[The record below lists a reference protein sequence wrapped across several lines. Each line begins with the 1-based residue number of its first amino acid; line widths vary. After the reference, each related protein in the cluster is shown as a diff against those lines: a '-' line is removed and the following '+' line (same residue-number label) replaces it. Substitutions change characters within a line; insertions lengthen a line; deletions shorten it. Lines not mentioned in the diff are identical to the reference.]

1 MFPPGSYPYGAA
13 QAAAAAAAAA
23 AAQYGGH
30 HQLGNNNNASGSAAV
45 AAAAAA
51 APGGGVIHQ
60 HATDESMREF
70 WQAQMIEV
78 QGVGTNT
85 EDFKNHQLPLA
96 RIKKVRMFLLL
107 FFLSFDALSF
117 LSFFLSFLFTH
128 SPPFLSLL
136 LPSIDHEVRRGRPDD
151 LRRGPCPLRP
161 RLRDLRARAH
171 APRLEAC
178 RGEQEADAAAE

>member
-23 AAQYGGH
+23 QYAAAGGH
-30 HQLGNNNNASGSAAV
+30 HQLPSNASGSAA
-45 AAAAAA
+45 AAPV

-78 QGVGTNT
+78 QGVGTNS

-96 RIKKVRMFLLL
+96 RIKKVRNIFFCL
-107 FFLSFDALSF
+107 FFCFPFDALS
-117 LSFFLSFLFTH
+117 LFFHYFLFTH
-128 SPPFLSLL
+128 SPISLSLL
-136 LPSIDHEVRRGRPDD
+136 PP
-151 LRRGPCPLRP
+151 P
-161 RLRDLRARAH
+161 
-171 APRLEAC
+171 
-178 RGEQEADAAAE
+178 QKKKK

>member
-23 AAQYGGH
+23 QYQQQQQQQFNH
-30 HQLGNNNNASGSAAV
+30 NNNASGSAAAAPV
-45 AAAAAA
+45 AAAV

-70 WQAQMIEV
+70 WQSQMIEV

-96 RIKKVRMFLLL
+96 RIKKVKKK
-107 FFLSFDALSF
+107 SS
-117 LSFFLSFLFTH
+117 
-128 SPPFLSLL
+128 
-136 LPSIDHEVRRGRPDD
+136 
-151 LRRGPCPLRP
+151 
-161 RLRDLRARAH
+161 
-171 APRLEAC
+171 
-178 RGEQEADAAAE
+178 